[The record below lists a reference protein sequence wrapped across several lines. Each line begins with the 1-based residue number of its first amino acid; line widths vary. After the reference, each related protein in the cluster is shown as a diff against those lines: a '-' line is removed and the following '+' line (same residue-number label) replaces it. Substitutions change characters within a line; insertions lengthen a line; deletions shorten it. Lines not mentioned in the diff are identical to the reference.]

1 MWGWRPVIARA
12 PPLVMGPMPFHI
24 CIGDLDGGA
33 DTKLGVVDNA
43 IRGILTGEMG
53 EWEPVQLH
61 TGRCQALHWGGGLPP
76 AAHPKWEAHLDPCLP
91 LCILFQV
98 TVSSWN
104 PDTTLFWDSEVLV
117 LAGLTLMTAN
127 YQEHFT
133 YTVFGLNKRGFNLK
147 YFICALWSSIGE
159 KKTTHF
165 SDKTDFFIKEEKS
178 VNPKMVFNEGS

>member
-1 MWGWRPVIARA
+1 MVGQIQSWEWWTMLLGASWQEKWGNGSLCSCIQGDARP
-12 PPLVMGPMPFHI
+12 
-24 CIGDLDGGA
+24 C
-33 DTKLGVVDNA
+33 T
-43 IRGILTGEMG
+43 
-53 EWEPVQLH
+53 
-61 TGRCQALHWGGGLPP
+61 WGGGLPP

-178 VNPKMVFNEGS
+178 ANPKMVFNEGS